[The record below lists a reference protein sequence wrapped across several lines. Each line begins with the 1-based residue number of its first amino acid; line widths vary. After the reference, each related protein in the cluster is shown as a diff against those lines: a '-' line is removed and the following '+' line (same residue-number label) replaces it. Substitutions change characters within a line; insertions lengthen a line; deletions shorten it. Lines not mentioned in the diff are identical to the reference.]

1 MDRKLVYS
9 AYAAL
14 ILAAGAF
21 GVHVGESAIG
31 QINPLYFQGAAVH
44 PRDRGAVV
52 ADSAL
57 AEQGPRFAELYG
69 WAEGDAAR
77 NADCLNCDALAARDA
92 YAGQGG
98 PHHAVLET
106 GWRAEPQTAAWAPDP
121 RDGLTPVEEAPSAFE
136 AQRAELGRYA
146 AYQIE
151 EKPEAEPVEAE
162 AETDADT
169 TDVAGL

>member
-9 AYAAL
+9 AYGAL

-44 PRDRGAVV
+44 PRDRGVV
-52 ADSAL
+52 VDEAAL
-57 AEQGPRFAELYG
+57 VEQGPRFAQLYG
-69 WAEGDAAR
+69 WAEGAAAR
-77 NADCLNCDALAARDA
+77 NADCINCEALSARDA
-92 YAGQGG
+92 YAGAGA
-98 PHHAVLET
+98 PHQALLET
-106 GWRAEPQTAAWAPDP
+106 GWRAEPQTAAWSPEPEDA
-121 RDGLTPVEEAPSAFE
+121 LTPVTDEPTPFE

-151 EKPEAEPVEAE
+151 ETPEGEPAEAE
-162 AETDADT
+162 AETA
-169 TDVAGL
+169 DVAGL

>member
-9 AYAAL
+9 AYGAL

-52 ADSAL
+52 DGDAL

-69 WAEGDAAR
+69 WDEGAAAR
-77 NADCLNCDALAARDA
+77 SADCVNCEALSARDA
-92 YAGQGG
+92 YAS
-98 PHHAVLET
+98 PNRAVLET
-106 GWRAEPQTAAWAPDP
+106 GWRAEPQAAAGWAPDP
-121 RDGLTPVEEAPSAFE
+121 QDWLTPLDEEPSAFE
-136 AQRAELGRYA
+136 AQRAQVGRYA

-151 EKPEAEPVEAE
+151 EKPEGEPAVAEAE
-162 AETDADT
+162 AETA
-169 TDVAGL
+169 DVAGL

>member
-14 ILAAGAF
+14 IVAAGAF

-52 ADSAL
+52 DGAAL
-57 AEQGPRFAELYG
+57 VEEGPRFAQLYG
-69 WAEGDAAR
+69 WAEGAAAR
-77 NADCLNCDALAARDA
+77 NADCVNCEALNARDA
-92 YAGQGG
+92 YAGGAQA
-98 PHHAVLET
+98 AVFDS
-106 GWRAEPQTAAWAPDP
+106 GWRPAPQSAAWSPGPADA
-121 RDGLTPVEEAPSAFE
+121 LTPVEDEPSPFE
-136 AQRAELGRYA
+136 AQRAALGRYA

-151 EKPEAEPVEAE
+151 EKPEAEEA
-162 AETDADT
+162 AEPEPAADAET